1 MKPTPEYTPP
11 KRWDLL
17 EATYYSNK
25 GYLDGSYLVPHSR
38 ESVEQYEARKL
49 KARPTNLAKT
59 LIDEQIG
66 ELFRVEPI
74 RNREVDKNYNGL
86 LRDIAEIA
94 AIEDSAFVEV
104 KNGGVNS
111 VLAKDAKKYDNLI
124 GINLQGLITDI
135 LPYGTAHELAKMQH
149 RLYNLTSLIDTI
161 ADDQAYPIL
170 SMPGDSHNLTK
181 EAGKPLTGAD
191 TSPSYIS
198 PSLNISE
205 LRELKKELETEMR
218 ETMGQGEIKK
228 YGALNVAQS
237 QIKKLDEDIMTALGV
252 KDYKVTY
259 APIVDQEK
267 TLEIFSTLDA
277 ATTPPP
283 PETMAKLVQDI
294 MGTQSPLILEHY
306 KGLAELPTEPTE
318 TPEV

>member
-1 MKPTPEYTPP
+1 MKSTPEYTPP

-17 EATYYSNK
+17 EATYHGNK

-38 ESVEQYEARKL
+38 ESSEQYEARKL

-74 RNREVDKNYNGL
+74 RSTENNGTYQGFL
-86 LRDIAEIA
+86 EQVVKA
-94 AIEDSAFVEV
+94 ATKFDSAFVDV
-104 KNGGVNS
+104 SNGNLTLVNP
-111 VLAKDAKKYDNLI
+111 KDAKKVENLI
-124 GINLQGLITDI
+124 ALYPQGDTGELT
-135 LPYGTAHELAKMQH
+135 PHGTAHELAKMQH

-205 LRELKKELETEMR
+205 LRELKKELEMEMR

-237 QIKKLDEDIMTALGV
+237 QIKKLDEDIMSALGV

-283 PETMAKLVQDI
+283 PETMARLVQDI

>member
-1 MKPTPEYTPP
+1 MTIEYTPP

-17 EATYYSNK
+17 EATYHGNR

-38 ESVEQYEARKL
+38 ESSEQYEARKL

-74 RNREVDKNYNGL
+74 RSTEAPKGYTSFLIDMAKY
-86 LRDIAEIA
+86 
-94 AIEDSAFVEV
+94 SAKHDTSFVNV
-104 KNGGVNS
+104 QGGVLS
-111 VLAKDAKKYDNLI
+111 MVHPKDSKKQDNLI
-124 GINLQGLITDI
+124 PLNLQGNTSEGPFL
-135 LPYGTAHELAKMQH
+135 GTAWELATMQH

-205 LRELKKELETEMR
+205 LRELKKELEMEMR

-237 QIKKLDEDIMTALGV
+237 QIKKLDEDIMAALGV

-306 KGLAELPTEPTE
+306 KGLAELPTE